1 VKGVNYFPQAFL
13 VWQHA
18 YNGGHPGSKL
28 KKSKLPVNPK
38 GVTIKKIEGTQVPQA
53 AISKMFGR
61 IHGQEYDKNI
71 LNLENHKISALVPE
85 IRIFR
90 AKNSSYV
97 PFYFPA
103 AADYK
108 LNGGSKLKLDGR
120 SFSGG
125 AVVIQNFSVT
135 NTKRDAYS
143 FRIKSI
149 TASLSIKVDNIA
161 RLFDDPP
168 RGYAPLMELF
178 TFTEKTPTAG
188 ALLSGAHPRVAVTLG
203 YSVPPGEL
211 FTPQERRSLERS
223 KILAILSY
231 QTHDFKMETDG
242 SATVNIQYNGFLEE
256 VENEETY
263 DALVPSSTKTTRAKR
278 RQAEAKKDEASASRK
293 PSSEEAAKLEEE
305 RVFAA
310 KLRAQQEAR
319 IMMEKLQATEKLH
332 SIEFNEDFFNKKTIE
347 KPVATESTSKKKVT
361 SIDEMVD
368 FEKDFLSNNIYY
380 FTFGD
385 FLNVWMEKIIED
397 IEKTIKTLKA
407 LKPKPGDTKEKEKE
421 RDDIVRS
428 ITLLTTGYT
437 VNKISTTPKGK
448 EKKIKSPVSG
458 NIADIPIAVDTFYTL
473 FYEHTIKKS
482 KRSMDLKY
490 FLNTFCTELLNRS
503 MDEFTAHKAD
513 IIEKVGFSITS
524 HPGQRLNMKESS
536 TIKID
541 DFPDPSRYLADHKR
555 NTNYYIFHQTGTRQS
570 APAGN
575 GNKSQ
580 DLQSGI
586 YHIHTNKDKGMIKT
600 ISFSMKGPAGMKD
613 WNTAREGHASAE
625 LRLPHNA
632 TVEMYANALFLPGSY
647 VYIDPNR
654 LGFGSPKDLNSAA
667 RRLGLGGY
675 YVVGDITTTYTG
687 TGEMSTTLN
696 LTFDAF
702 PSNSSQPSMP
712 DSRKKAM
719 KDLRSL
725 REG

>member
-1 VKGVNYFPQAFL
+1 MKGVNYFPQAFL

-18 YNGGHPGSKL
+18 YNNGESGSGL

-38 GVTIKKIEGTQVPQA
+38 AVTIKKIVGTQVPQA

-71 LNLENHKISALVPE
+71 LNLENHKISALIPE

-90 AKNSSYV
+90 AKNNSYL
-97 PFYFPA
+97 PFYFPP

-108 LNGGSKLKLDGR
+108 FTDGGSKLNTADR

-168 RGYAPLMELF
+168 SGHAPLMELF
-178 TFTEKTPTAG
+178 TFTEKTPSAG

-256 VENEETY
+256 VEKEETY
-263 DALVPSSTKTTRAKR
+263 DALVPSSTKTTKEKR
-278 RQAEAKKDEASASRK
+278 RQAQVKKPKESSR
-293 PSSEEAAKLEEE
+293 PQGEEQTKKLEEE

-319 IMMEKLQATEKLH
+319 IMMEKLQSNEKLH
-332 SIEFNEDFFNKKTIE
+332 SIEFNEGFFNKKAIE
-347 KPVATESTSKKKVT
+347 TPAVAESTSKKKPAP
-361 SIDEMVD
+361 IAKMVD

-397 IEKTIKTLKA
+397 IEKTIKNLKA
-407 LKPKPGDTKEKEKE
+407 QNPKPGDTKEKEKE
-421 RDDIVRS
+421 RENIVRS
-428 ITLLTTGYT
+428 VTLLTTGYT
-437 VNKISTTPKGK
+437 VNKVSDSSKGA
-448 EKKIKSPVSG
+448 KKTKSSPVPG

-473 FYEHTIKKS
+473 FYEHTIRNEKP
-482 KRSMDLKY
+482 SMDLKY

-503 MDEFTAHKAD
+503 MDEFTGHRAD
-513 IIEKVGFSITS
+513 IIENVSFSVTS
-524 HPGQRLNMKESS
+524 HPGQRLNTKS
-536 TIKID
+536 TTVRID

-555 NTNYYIFHQTGTRQS
+555 NTNYYIFHQTGTRS
-570 APAGN
+570 TAPAGS

-586 YHIHTNKDKGMIKT
+586 YHIHTNKDKGMVKT

-654 LGFGSPKDLNSAA
+654 LGFGSPKALNSAA

-687 TGEMSTTLN
+687 AGEMNTTLN

-702 PSNSSQPSMP
+702 PSNSSQPTMP
-712 DSRKKAM
+712 DSRRKAM
-719 KDLRSL
+719 EDLRSL
-725 REG
+725 RER

>member
-1 VKGVNYFPQAFL
+1 VKGINYFPQAFL

-18 YNGGHPGSKL
+18 YNNGVAASGL

-38 GVTIKKIEGTQVPQA
+38 GITIKKIEGTQVPQA

-90 AKNSSYV
+90 AKNNSYL
-97 PFYFPA
+97 PFYFPP

-108 LNGGSKLKLDGR
+108 FAEGGAKLNTNSR

-168 RGYAPLMELF
+168 NGHAPLMELF
-178 TFTEKTPTAG
+178 TFTEKTPSAG

-242 SATVNIQYNGFLEE
+242 SATVNIQYSGFLEE

-263 DALVPSSTKTTRAKR
+263 DALVPSSTKTTKEKR
-278 RQAEAKKDEASASRK
+278 RQAQVKKPKEPARPQSA
-293 PSSEEAAKLEEE
+293 EETKKLEEE

-319 IMMEKLQATEKLH
+319 IMMEKLQSSEKLH
-332 SIEFNEDFFNKKTIE
+332 SIEFSEDFFNKKVIE
-347 KPVATESTSKKKVT
+347 TPAAAESASKKK
-361 SIDEMVD
+361 SDPIAKMVD

-397 IEKTIKTLKA
+397 IEKTIKSLKA
-407 LKPKPGDTKEKEKE
+407 QKPKPGDTKEKEKE
-421 RDDIVRS
+421 RDNIVRS

-437 VNKISTTPKGK
+437 VNKVSDDSKGAKKTT
-448 EKKIKSPVSG
+448 KSPVPG

-473 FYEHTIKKS
+473 FYEHTIRKNKP
-482 KRSMDLKY
+482 SMDLKY

-503 MDEFTAHKAD
+503 MDEFTAHRAD
-513 IIEKVGFSITS
+513 IIEKVDFSVTS
-524 HPGQRLNMKESS
+524 HPGQRLNTKKD
-536 TIKID
+536 TVKID
-541 DFPDPSRYLADHKR
+541 DFPDPSRYLADNKR
-555 NTNYYIFHQTGTRQS
+555 NTNYYIFHQTGTRSS

-586 YHIHTNKDKGMIKT
+586 YHIHTNKDKGMVKT

-654 LGFGSPKDLNSAA
+654 LGFGSPKELNSAA

-687 TGEMSTTLN
+687 TGEMNTTLN

-702 PSNSSQPSMP
+702 PSNSSQPTMP
-712 DSRKKAM
+712 DSRRKAM
-719 KDLRSL
+719 EDLRSL
-725 REG
+725 RER

>member
-1 VKGVNYFPQAFL
+1 MKGINYFPQAFL

-18 YNGGHPGSKL
+18 YSAASGL

-38 GVTIKKIEGTQVPQA
+38 GITIKKIEGTQVPQA

-90 AKNSSYV
+90 AKSNSYL
-97 PFYFPA
+97 PFYFPP

-108 LNGGSKLKLDGR
+108 FADGGSKLNTDGR

-168 RGYAPLMELF
+168 NGHAPLMELF
-178 TFTEKTPTAG
+178 TFTEKTPSAG

-263 DALVPSSTKTTRAKR
+263 DALVPSSTKTTKEKR
-278 RQAEAKKDEASASRK
+278 RQAQVKKPKETSRPPTK
-293 PSSEEAAKLEEE
+293 EQTKKLEEE

-319 IMMEKLQATEKLH
+319 IMMEKLQSSEKLH
-332 SIEFNEDFFNKKTIE
+332 SIEFSEGFFNKKAIE
-347 KPVATESTSKKKVT
+347 TPAAAESGSKKNPEP
-361 SIDEMVD
+361 IAAMVD

-397 IEKTIKTLKA
+397 IEKTIKNLKA
-407 LKPKPGDTKEKEKE
+407 QKPKPGDTKEKEKE
-421 RDDIVRS
+421 RENIMRS
-428 ITLLTTGYT
+428 VTLLTTGYT
-437 VNKISTTPKGK
+437 VNKVSDNSKGA
-448 EKKIKSPVSG
+448 KKTMKSPVPG

-473 FYEHTIKKS
+473 FYEHTIRKK
-482 KRSMDLKY
+482 KPSMDLKY

-503 MDEFTAHKAD
+503 MDEFTGHRAD
-513 IIEKVGFSITS
+513 IIEQVSFSVTS
-524 HPGQRLNMKESS
+524 HPGQRLNTKG
-536 TIKID
+536 TTVKID

-555 NTNYYIFHQTGTRQS
+555 NTNYYIFHQTGTRSS

-586 YHIHTNKDKGMIKT
+586 YHIHTNKDKGMVKT

-687 TGEMSTTLN
+687 AGEMNTTLN

-702 PSNSSQPSMP
+702 PSNSSQPTMP
-712 DSRKKAM
+712 DSRRKAM
-719 KDLRSL
+719 EDLRSL
-725 REG
+725 RER